1 MDDARHELERML
13 GFAGRP
19 LRFEGV
25 QTVSEED
32 AGTAVIHDLAFQTH
46 DGEVAPAWYAVP
58 KNLASPAPAI
68 LYLHAHGKRYDI
80 GRSEL
85 FEGRPAVHQPY
96 FAPLIDAG
104 FAILC
109 IEMPC
114 FGARQTPD
122 ESARVKAH
130 LWHGTTLFGR
140 MIHEL
145 RCGLTFLAEQ
155 SAIDERRV
163 GVYGLSMGG
172 TQAYWLAA
180 LDKRVACAVSLCCF
194 SDLTCLIET
203 GQHDMHGHYMVVPGL
218 LNRFST
224 GKIAGLV
231 APRPLLICAGL
242 QDWSSPKACFDIARN
257 EVSAAYAAV
266 SAENHLQFN
275 VDEVAAHVET
285 PAMHDAVKRF
295 FRQTLQ

>member
-1 MDDARHELERML
+1 MRKELEALL
-13 GFAGRP
+13 GYAGRP

-25 QTVSEED
+25 KTVSEKD
-32 AGTAVIHDLAFQTH
+32 VGSAVLHDLAFQTH

-58 KNLASPAPAI
+58 KNRASPMPAI
-68 LYLHAHGKRYDI
+68 LYLHAHGKRFDI
-80 GRSEL
+80 GRREL

-96 FAPLIDAG
+96 FEVLIEAG

-114 FGARQTPD
+114 FAARQTPD

-145 RCGLTFLAEQ
+145 RCGMTFLAEQ
-155 SAIDERRV
+155 SEIDESRI

-180 LDKRVACAVSLCCF
+180 LDARVACAASLCCF
-194 SDLTCLIET
+194 SDLACLIET

-218 LNRFST
+218 LKRFST
-224 GKIAGLV
+224 GKIAGLA
-231 APRPLLICAGL
+231 APTPLLICAGL
-242 QDWSSPKACFDIARN
+242 QDWSSPKACFELARD
-257 EVSAAYAAV
+257 ELAAAYAAA
-266 SAENHLQFN
+266 SAETQLYFH
-275 VDEVAAHVET
+275 VDDAVGHIET
-285 PAMHDAVKRF
+285 PAMHDAVMQF
-295 FRQTLQ
+295 FRRSLQ